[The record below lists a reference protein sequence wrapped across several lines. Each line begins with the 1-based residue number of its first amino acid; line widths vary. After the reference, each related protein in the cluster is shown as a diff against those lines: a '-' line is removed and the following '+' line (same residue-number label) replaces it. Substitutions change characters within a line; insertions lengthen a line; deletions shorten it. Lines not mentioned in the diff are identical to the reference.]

1 MITCLII
8 DDEKNSREVL
18 NKIINQYFSSK
29 LYVVDAV
36 DSVAKGVEVI
46 NKLHPELVFLD
57 IEMKGEDGF
66 QLFKHFDSV
75 FFDIIFTTA
84 HKNYAIE
91 AIKHAAIDYLLKP
104 LNFVDLNDAIK
115 RLERKQTAATNQLR
129 INALLQN
136 LNTDST
142 KFNKIA
148 LPTATGYTLE
158 KISNILYCRGDGNYS
173 KITTLQNKEIVVSKT
188 LKYLEGI
195 LPSAVFSRIHK
206 STLVNLN
213 YVNSYSRENGHSITM
228 TTGKKFDVSFRKND
242 EFLSSILQNK
252 AQPENDN

>member
-8 DDEKNSREVL
+8 DDEKNSRDFL
-18 NKIINQYFSSK
+18 IKLINQYFGSK

-75 FFDIIFTTA
+75 LFDIIFTTA
-84 HKNYAIE
+84 HKNYAID

-115 RLERKQTAATNQLR
+115 RLERKQTASTNQLR

-142 KFNKIA
+142 LFNKIA
-148 LPTATGYTLE
+148 LPTATGYELE
-158 KISNILYCRGDGNYS
+158 KISNILYCEGDGNYS
-173 KITTLQNKEIVVSKT
+173 KVATLQNKEIVVSKT
-188 LKYLEGI
+188 LKYLESI
-195 LPSAVFSRIHK
+195 LPTSVFVRIHK

-213 YVNSYSRENGHSITM
+213 YITSYSRVNGYSITM
-228 TTGKKFDVSFRKND
+228 SSGKKFDVSFRKND
-242 EFLSSILQNK
+242 EFLSSILQK
-252 AQPENDN
+252 KTQPENEN